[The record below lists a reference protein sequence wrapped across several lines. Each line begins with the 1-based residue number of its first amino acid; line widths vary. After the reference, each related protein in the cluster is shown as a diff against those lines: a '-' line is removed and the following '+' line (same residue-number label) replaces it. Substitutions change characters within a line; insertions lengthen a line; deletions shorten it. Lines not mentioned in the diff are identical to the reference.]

1 MGCLFTFL
9 GVWFATPKSLILMK
23 FNLSLFLVPYAFVV
37 VSKKPLPK
45 LRSQRSTP
53 MFSSKSFIVLILTAK
68 AIIHFELIFV
78 CGMGK
83 ETSFIL
89 LHVDI

>member
-9 GVWFATPKSLILMK
+9 GVWFETQKSLILMK
-23 FNLSLFLVPYAFVV
+23 FNLSLFSVTYAFVV
-37 VSKKPLPK
+37 VSKKPPPK

-53 MFSSKSFIVLILTAK
+53 MFPSKSCIVFILTVTS
-68 AIIHFELIFV
+68 IIHFELIFV
-78 CGMGK
+78 HGMGK